1 MSAPRLVT
9 RALVLSFLTVALM
22 LGAVFTV
29 LSVGVRDQVR
39 QKAALDTW
47 LTERAGAS
55 AVTTDEL
62 LMTVQREIDKI
73 AGRVSASVLAVA
85 DGKGAVVVSGGRQ
98 ASSWPRGSTIGA
110 AFQ

>member
-9 RALVLSFLTVALM
+9 RALVLSFLTVALV

-39 QKAALDTW
+39 Q
-47 LTERAGAS
+47 
-55 AVTTDEL
+55 
-62 LMTVQREIDKI
+62 
-73 AGRVSASVLAVA
+73 AVA
-85 DGKGAVVVSGGRQ
+85 DGKGVVVVSGGRQ